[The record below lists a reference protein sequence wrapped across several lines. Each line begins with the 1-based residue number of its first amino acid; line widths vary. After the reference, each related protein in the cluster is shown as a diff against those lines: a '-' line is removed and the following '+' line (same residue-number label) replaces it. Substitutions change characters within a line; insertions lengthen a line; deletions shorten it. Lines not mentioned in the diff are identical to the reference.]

1 MTTRSHT
8 GFRHAEPVPAA
19 VLRALVLLRR

>member
-8 GFRHAEPVPAA
+8 RFRHAEPAPAA
-19 VLRALVLLRR
+19 ALRALVLLRR